1 MTAGMLEPTIPF
13 DPSQFALTGRNFEL
27 GLSEN
32 PFPPLPS
39 VLDALTSVMAQANKY
54 PEFLPER
61 LPRVIANRVG
71 VAPGQVVVGSGATGV
86 AMQIMQSV
94 MTTGDRIV
102 FALPNFDGY
111 PIMAGIVGMRA
122 TAVPLDSAGRQDL
135 QKMVAAIDNRTSV
148 VVVCRPHNPTG
159 TLVTAAELERF
170 LAAVP
175 KRVTV
180 ILDEAY
186 VEFVNAANAVD
197 ARALVAKYPNLLVLR
212 TFSKAFGLAGL
223 RIGYAFGSPQLIE
236 RVRRWQ
242 LPFGV
247 NSAAVAAVTASYAA
261 EHELKARVARITTER
276 EYLRNSLLHLGIRV
290 PRSFANFLF
299 LKGPGIASALEEVGI
314 LAKTYADGSARI
326 AVGDPVA
333 SRAVLRTLR
342 AAAR

>member
-71 VAPGQVVVGSGATGV
+71 VAPDQVVVGSGATGV

-135 QKMVAAIDNRTSV
+135 RTMAAAIDRRTSL

-175 KRVTV
+175 RRVTV
-180 ILDEAY
+180 ILDGHTSSSSM
-186 VEFVNAANAVD
+186 
-197 ARALVAKYPNLLVLR
+197 LR
-212 TFSKAFGLAGL
+212 TRSTLVRSSRSTPICSCCVRSRRPSVSLGCESAMP
-223 RIGYAFGSPQLIE
+223 S
-236 RVRRWQ
+236 VRR
-242 LPFGV
+242 
-247 NSAAVAAVTASYAA
+247 S
-261 EHELKARVARITTER
+261 
-276 EYLRNSLLHLGIRV
+276 
-290 PRSFANFLF
+290 
-299 LKGPGIASALEEVGI
+299 
-314 LAKTYADGSARI
+314 
-326 AVGDPVA
+326 
-333 SRAVLRTLR
+333 
-342 AAAR
+342 